1 MLWYHTKA
9 NEEEVSASHL
19 VLRLGSRVDTDFICD
34 IRRRRFV
41 QILLA
46 AEYFISCCYF
56 FTHWRCGVIGKND
69 LLVNE
74 EITAKEV
81 RLIDEEGNAVGIM
94 SAQEALRMA
103 YSKELDLVNIAP
115 TAVPPVCK
123 IMDYGKYVFDMAKKE
138 KEARKNQKV
147 VDIKEVRL
155 SLGIGDH
162 DFMVKVKNALKF
174 LKDGDKVKLTVK
186 FVGREMNFTKA
197 GEELIDRFAENVS
210 ELGIMDKKPKLEGR
224 RMTVMF
230 NPK

>member
-1 MLWYHTKA
+1 M
-9 NEEEVSASHL
+9 S
-19 VLRLGSRVDTDFICD
+19 
-34 IRRRRFV
+34 
-41 QILLA
+41 
-46 AEYFISCCYF
+46 
-56 FTHWRCGVIGKND
+56 VIGRND

-74 EITAKEV
+74 EITCKEV

-115 TAVPPVCK
+115 AAVPPVCK
-123 IMDYGKYVFDMAKKE
+123 IMDYGKYVFDMAKRE

-162 DFMVKVKNALKF
+162 DFMVKVKNAMKF

-186 FVGREMNFTKA
+186 FIGREMNFTKA
-197 GEELIDRFAENVS
+197 GEELIDRFAESVS
-210 ELGIMDKKPKLEGR
+210 ELGSMDKRPKLEGR

>member
-1 MLWYHTKA
+1 
-9 NEEEVSASHL
+9 V
-19 VLRLGSRVDTDFICD
+19 C
-34 IRRRRFV
+34 
-41 QILLA
+41 
-46 AEYFISCCYF
+46 
-56 FTHWRCGVIGKND
+56 VIGKND

-74 EITAKEV
+74 DITEKEV

-94 SAQEALRMA
+94 SSQEALKLA
-103 YSKELDLVNIAP
+103 YSKDLDLVNIAP
-115 TAVPPVCK
+115 SAVPPVCK
-123 IMDYGKYVFDMAKKE
+123 IMDYGKYVFDMAKRE

-162 DFMVKVKNALKF
+162 DFQVKVKNALKF

-197 GEELIDRFAENVS
+197 GEDLIDRFAESVS
-210 ELGIMDKKPKLEGR
+210 ELGAMDKKPKLEGR
-224 RMTVMF
+224 RMTVIF

>member
-1 MLWYHTKA
+1 M
-9 NEEEVSASHL
+9 EV
-19 VLRLGSRVDTDFICD
+19 C
-34 IRRRRFV
+34 
-41 QILLA
+41 
-46 AEYFISCCYF
+46 
-56 FTHWRCGVIGKND
+56 VIGKND

-74 EITAKEV
+74 DITEKEV

-94 SAQEALRMA
+94 SSQEALKLA
-103 YSKELDLVNIAP
+103 YSKDLDLVNIAP
-115 TAVPPVCK
+115 NAQPPVCK
-123 IMDYGKYVFDMAKKE
+123 IMDYGKYVFDMAKRE

-162 DFMVKVKNALKF
+162 DFQVKVKNALKF

-197 GEELIDRFAENVS
+197 GEDLIDRFAESVS
-210 ELGIMDKKPKLEGR
+210 ELGAMDKKPKLEGR
-224 RMTVMF
+224 RMTVIF